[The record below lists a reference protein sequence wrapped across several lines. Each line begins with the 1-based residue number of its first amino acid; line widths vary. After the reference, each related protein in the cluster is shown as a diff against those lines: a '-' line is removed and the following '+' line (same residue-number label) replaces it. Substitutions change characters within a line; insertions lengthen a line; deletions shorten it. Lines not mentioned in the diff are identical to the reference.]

1 MTTAYEASKTRRP
14 TWRIGRL
21 GGARLWVAAFAIVA
35 AGAITG
41 IAGASGASSQKVLV
55 WGLTGDPGS
64 LWNATDFNG
73 TNGAPIMSLIN
84 QGLVSITKDNTLVPN
99 LASSWKEVSPTEYV
113 YTLRKG
119 VRFSDGNPLTGADV
133 AYSMAVQAN
142 PKTASDES
150 NFFTA
155 VKRVHSVGNKITV
168 TLSQPDALW
177 PYIPAHEAG
186 YVYEEKSLSQHLTGY
201 GTPNALPIG
210 TGPYKV
216 QEYVANS
223 HVTLV
228 RNPYYWGPKPYYD
241 KIIFDFIP
249 DPQTMYLAL
258 QSGQINGTF
267 GVPGSSIAQWRAN
280 PNIHLTTFAEDGF
293 YGLTLD
299 GDQTSPPF
307 NNIHVR
313 KAIAYAIDRA
323 GINNAVYSNT
333 GTVANTLDDPTTL
346 TGILSPAEVKKS
358 YAAIPSYSF
367 DLAKAKAE
375 LAQSPVPN
383 GFTTTLNTPAPC
395 AACVAV
401 AQALQGMLSKIG
413 ITLNLNMMPGPPR
426 FQYILAHG
434 PNLGIQE
441 IGNTADVPNPI
452 ELPWLY
458 YASDQAVKGGNN
470 SSNYRNATVD
480 KIINAGLATSS
491 PVVAARDAIK
501 AETIAADDVA
511 MIPIV
516 WLHFTFA
523 TEGNLHLQDPGSFFM
538 NYLWINNLTRG

>member
-1 MTTAYEASKTRRP
+1 MM
-14 TWRIGRL
+14 
-21 GGARLWVAAFAIVA
+21 
-35 AGAITG
+35 AGVVTG
-41 IAGASGASSQKVLV
+41 IAGASHRSSAKVLT
-55 WGLTGDPGS
+55 WGLSGDPGS

-84 QGLVSITKDNTLVPN
+84 QGLVSITKNDTLVPN

-113 YTLRKG
+113 YTIRKG
-119 VRFSDGNPLTGADV
+119 VKFSDGNPLTARDV
-133 AYSMAVQAN
+133 AYSIGVQAN
-142 PKTASDES
+142 PKVASDES
-150 NFFTA
+150 NFFTNI
-155 VKRVHSVGNKITV
+155 KSVHATQYTLTV

-186 YVYEEKSLSQHLTGY
+186 YVYEEKSLSQHLSGY

-210 TGPYKV
+210 TGPYMV
-216 QEYVANS
+216 QEYVAGS

-228 RNPYYWGPKPYYD
+228 RNPYYWGTKPYYD
-241 KIIFDFIP
+241 QIVFDFIP
-249 DPQTMYLAL
+249 DPQTMFLAL

-267 GVPGSSIAQWRAN
+267 GVPTSQIPQWAST
-280 PNIHLTTFAEDGF
+280 PNIHLTTFSEDGF

-299 GDQTSPPF
+299 QTQAPF

-346 TGILSPAEVKKS
+346 TGILPAAEVTKD
-358 YAAIPSYSF
+358 YARIPGYSF
-367 DLAKAKAE
+367 N
-375 LAQSPVPN
+375 LAQAQAEMAKSPVPN

-413 ITLNLNMMPGPPR
+413 ITLNLNLMPGPAR

-434 PNLGIQE
+434 PDLGIQE

-458 YASDQAVKGGNN
+458 FASDQAVKGGNN
-470 SSNYRNATVD
+470 SSNYSNANVD
-480 KIINAGLATSS
+480 KIINAGLATSDS
-491 PVVAARDAIK
+491 KIAAREAIA
-501 AETIAADDVA
+501 AETYAATDVA

-516 WLHFTFA
+516 WLKFTFA
-523 TEGNLHLQDPGSFFM
+523 TQGNLRLSNPGSFFM
-538 NYLWINNLTRG
+538 NYLWISNLTQS